1 MARVKLTPEQ
11 AEEKKLA
18 RRAAKK
24 AKRKLAKAGVEVT
37 SEVETGKKSKSK
49 SATRLIEVS
58 IKDSAAGKRI
68 GELKEAGVQ
77 VKQIAFASDSF
88 IYEVPS
94 SVTGFSDYSTVVPKE
109 KAPKEKPL
117 STVAELTK
125 KVEEDKADGVKMNKR
140 YIKLLVRNSG
150 LKRNEKADAQATLI
164 KKFKIK

>member
-1 MARVKLTPEQ
+1 MARTKLTPEE
-11 AEEKKLA
+11 AEQRKLE

-37 SEVETGKKSKSK
+37 AEVETGKKSKSK
-49 SATRLIEVS
+49 SATKLIEVS
-58 IKDSAAGKRI
+58 IKDAAAGKRI

-77 VKQIAFASDSF
+77 VKQVAFASDSF

-94 SVTGFSDYSTVVPKE
+94 TVTGFSNYSTVVAKE
-109 KAPKEKPL
+109 KPIAEKPL
-117 STVAELTK
+117 STLADLVK
-125 KVEEDKADGVKMNKR
+125 KVEADKADNVKMNKR

-150 LKRNEKADAQATLI
+150 LKRNEKAEAQASLL